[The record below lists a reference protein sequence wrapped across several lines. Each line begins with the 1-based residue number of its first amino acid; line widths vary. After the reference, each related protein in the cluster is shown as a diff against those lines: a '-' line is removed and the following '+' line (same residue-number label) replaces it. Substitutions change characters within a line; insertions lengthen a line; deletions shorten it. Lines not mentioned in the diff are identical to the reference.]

1 MFFRTIRSAAVLFA
15 LAAVPAAAQQGAGE
29 TTRTTQG
36 DWTVICAKAG
46 RPCIMEQVGKTPQ
59 GENALSMQIERLPE
73 PTRMGAETVEF
84 VANILTPLGVL
95 VQEGLEL
102 RVDGGDPQRSPY
114 FLCQQ
119 NGCVVRAPLTK
130 AIVDSFRR
138 GKQAAFAFA
147 LVQNGKAGKVA
158 ATISLTGFT
167 RALEATKG

>member
-1 MFFRTIRSAAVLFA
+1 VFLRIIRSAAVLCA
-15 LAAVPAAAQQGAGE
+15 LTAVPAAAQQGAAE

-36 DWTVICAKAG
+36 DWTVVCAKAG
-46 RPCIMEQVGKTPQ
+46 RPCIMEQVGKTSQ

-84 VANILTPLGVL
+84 VANFLTPLGVL

-102 RVDGGDPQRSPY
+102 RIDGGEPQRSPY

-130 AIVDSFRR
+130 ALVDAFRR
-138 GKQAAFAFA
+138 GRQAAFAFGI
-147 LVQNGKAGKVA
+147 VQNGKAGKVA
-158 ATISLTGFT
+158 ATVSLTGFT

>member
-1 MFFRTIRSAAVLFA
+1 
-15 LAAVPAAAQQGAGE
+15 
-29 TTRTTQG
+29 
-36 DWTVICAKAG
+36 
-46 RPCIMEQVGKTPQ
+46 MEQVGKTPQ

-95 VQEGLEL
+95 IQEGLEL
-102 RVDGGDPQRSPY
+102 RVDGGEPQRSPY
-114 FLCQQ
+114 FLCQP

-130 AIVDSFRR
+130 ALVDRFRR

-147 LVQNGKAGKVA
+147 LVQDGKAGKVG
-158 ATISLTGFT
+158 ATVSLTGFT